1 MVSGCCMFV
10 KEFSFQTSFFIFWYF
25 FKSQSFVPPS
35 IHPAAMNRMGF
46 SWHLCMFLLVRKVS
60 QSKSFEISFKIFIDK
75 SKYLPFIWVLSDSN
89 ALYSEIM
96 KHRFK
101 NWFEVL
107 EKPFYFVYQSKYDFK
122 MYDVF
127 HFRRVLNPFSGIV
140 PNMLFVLLGCLL
152 MLAGWLTSISKEF
165 SLGWFESKFN
175 RFSFEEMRGKR
186 CISKFSNASLYW
198 CHASGQ
204 AASPILV

>member
-1 MVSGCCMFV
+1 MTNRNIFHPYGC
-10 KEFSFQTSFFIFWYF
+10 FQIPMHY
-25 FKSQSFVPPS
+25 
-35 IHPAAMNRMGF
+35 
-46 SWHLCMFLLVRKVS
+46 
-60 QSKSFEISFKIFIDK
+60 
-75 SKYLPFIWVLSDSN
+75 
-89 ALYSEIM
+89 IM
-96 KHRFK
+96 KYRFK
-101 NWFEVL
+101 NWFEIFGFWKSFFILSINLSMTLKCTMFFIFEGKEIKIIRV
-107 EKPFYFVYQSKYDFK
+107 QSS
-122 MYDVF
+122 
-127 HFRRVLNPFSGIV
+127 SGIV
-140 PNMLFVLLGCLL
+140 PKRQISLTMLFVLLGCLL